1 MHCPQMPQ
9 HLVIEFIVLSTAG
22 TEEGLRLGVRKLVF
36 CQVAAVME
44 ALPHTLQRNGLSPVW
59 MLLFLLQLFHTKT
72 DVPAVC
78 TSIRGLTCVG
88 SRNISDYTCP

>member
-1 MHCPQMPQ
+1 MPQ

-59 MLLFLLQLFHTKT
+59 MLLFLCF
-72 DVPAVC
+72 AVC